1 MYRKQTC
8 HNRQACLRM
17 LGYTTESAGEGY
29 HLPKTESVSYTVE
42 REFLSKISVEE
53 LLLRLIES
61 HIQNDYR

>member
-1 MYRKQTC
+1 
-8 HNRQACLRM
+8 M

-42 REFLSKISVEE
+42 REFLSKISAEE